1 MHGLLEPR
9 RHMRR
14 WTVRSLAARG
24 NHQSVVARGSWRAE
38 RNCGRHWRPTEAED
52 KRDLVEGPGDCHPD
66 RGAEDERRRE
76 PPAPARVGASS
87 GALHRGRGS
96 LARPVSRRLA
106 ANAALMI
113 SSEPSVLAS
122 TAVCKT
128 RADMSAEL
136 APAPRARFWIAPGQH
151 APERSR
157 SPAAG
162 CHRDRIPPP
171 AARAHQLPPPCSSCT
186 PWTPCAFVA
195 RGETRKKPSGRDGRN
210 IQGWDR
216 GRCQE
221 GYRRFYQHMPSRVRY
236 VTLTMSPS
244 QLFRMSPAQ
253 ATKSTNSVILPGQQS
268 REPRLVS
275 RTQSRRLLATKSTN
289 VI

>member
-1 MHGLLEPR
+1 MTWLKVQATATPIEAPKMNVGESQSRRRRRGSARPLGLCIEAG
-9 RHMRR
+9 
-14 WTVRSLAARG
+14 VRSGGRC
-24 NHQSVVARGSWRAE
+24 RAT
-38 RNCGRHWRPTEAED
+38 W
-52 KRDLVEGPGDCHPD
+52 
-66 RGAEDERRRE
+66 
-76 PPAPARVGASS
+76 
-87 GALHRGRGS
+87 
-96 LARPVSRRLA
+96 A
-106 ANAALMI
+106 ANA
-113 SSEPSVLAS
+113 
-122 TAVCKT
+122 
-128 RADMSAEL
+128 
-136 APAPRARFWIAPGQH
+136 APAPRAPFWIAPGQH

-195 RGETRKKPSGRDGRN
+195 RGETRQKPSGRDGRS

-221 GYRRFYQHMPSRVRY
+221 GYRRLPAH
-236 VTLTMSPS
+236 VTLTCAVCHPHAPS
-244 QLFRMSPAQ
+244 QVFCMSPAQ
-253 ATKSTNSVILPGQQS
+253 ATKSTSSAILPGQQS

-275 RTQSRRLLATKSTN
+275 RMPSRKLLATKSTN

>member
-1 MHGLLEPR
+1 MNVGESQSRRRRRGSARPLGLCIEAG
-9 RHMRR
+9 
-14 WTVRSLAARG
+14 VRSGGRC
-24 NHQSVVARGSWRAE
+24 RAT
-38 RNCGRHWRPTEAED
+38 W
-52 KRDLVEGPGDCHPD
+52 
-66 RGAEDERRRE
+66 
-76 PPAPARVGASS
+76 
-87 GALHRGRGS
+87 
-96 LARPVSRRLA
+96 A
-106 ANAALMI
+106 ANA
-113 SSEPSVLAS
+113 
-122 TAVCKT
+122 
-128 RADMSAEL
+128 
-136 APAPRARFWIAPGQH
+136 APAPRAPFWIAPGQH

-157 SPAAG
+157 SPAPG

-195 RGETRKKPSGRDGRN
+195 RGETRKKPSGRDGRS

-275 RTQSRRLLATKSTN
+275 RMPSRKLLATKSTN
-289 VI
+289 VIQGSNLKLAARGVKPQPSPSTPQPSPRHPCGPL